1 MIKTKK
7 KILEETERLF
17 FRYGIR
23 NITMDDIA
31 RQLTISKKT
40 LYEYFH
46 DKDELVYDV
55 LKAHIEIDKKEMSE
69 AQHAAKDAL
78 EEIVKVSEGIKK
90 DCEDMNPYLLHD
102 LKRYYP
108 NAYKLFSDFKDKY
121 IIECI
126 ISNLERG
133 IREGVY
139 QATINVPI
147 LAKLRIHLIET
158 AFNQDIFPADE
169 FKTGEVHLQ
178 LLQHFLHGIVTLKG
192 HKLLNKYMQI
202 HEED

>member
-55 LKAHIEIDKKEMSE
+55 LKAHIELDKKEMSE

-133 IREGVY
+133 IKEGVY
-139 QATINVPI
+139 RTTINVPI
-147 LAKLRIHLIET
+147 LAKLRIHLIEA
-158 AFNQDIFPADE
+158 AFNQDIFPANE

>member
-1 MIKTKK
+1 VIKTKK

-55 LKAHIEIDKKEMSE
+55 LKAHIELDKKEMSE

-133 IREGVY
+133 IKEGVY
-139 QATINVPI
+139 RTTINVPI
-147 LAKLRIHLIET
+147 LAKLRIHLIEA
-158 AFNQDIFPADE
+158 AFNQDIFPANE

>member
-1 MIKTKK
+1 VIKTKK

-78 EEIVKVSEGIKK
+78 EEIVKVSEVIKK
-90 DCEDMNPYLLHD
+90 YEAYGKKKFMGREFLGTQRKTFLISPDGEIMKEYYGMD
-102 LKRYYP
+102 LKTH
-108 NAYKLFSDFKDKY
+108 AQEILKD
-121 IIECI
+121 ID
-126 ISNLERG
+126 
-133 IREGVY
+133 
-139 QATINVPI
+139 P
-147 LAKLRIHLIET
+147 
-158 AFNQDIFPADE
+158 
-169 FKTGEVHLQ
+169 
-178 LLQHFLHGIVTLKG
+178 LL
-192 HKLLNKYMQI
+192 
-202 HEED
+202 